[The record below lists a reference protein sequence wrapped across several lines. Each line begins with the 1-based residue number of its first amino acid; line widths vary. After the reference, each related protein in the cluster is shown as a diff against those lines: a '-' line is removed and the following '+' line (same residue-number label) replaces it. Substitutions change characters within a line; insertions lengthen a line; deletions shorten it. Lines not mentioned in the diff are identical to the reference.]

1 MFYAQTNNLL
11 GETMPPDLVTDLL
24 KFAFIILCFITACYA
39 IGTRGWRPLAII
51 PVLAGLFTFLMMG
64 HP

>member
-1 MFYAQTNNLL
+1 MYL
-11 GETMPPDLVTDLL
+11 DLL
-24 KFAFIILCFITACYA
+24 KLAFIILCFIATFYA
-39 IGTRGWRPLAII
+39 LGTKGWRPLAII